1 MGIDLDKMRQ
11 KHSALTTRGATPRT
25 TFGSQK
31 KAHTSYDLCVL
42 PTAILSLRRTT
53 TTAWEPR
60 AKQLSSVLAPMA
72 TPTPSQNGE
81 QRLWNEGTEGSKE
94 AAKRFWPKMRIF
106 APVVVRGEEDKGVR
120 WWGFSRTTYQALLD
134 VVLDPD
140 YGDITDTEKGTDLRI
155 DYGKKSG
162 QQFPTTDVRPMRRTS
177 KLAKTEEEVNTLLE
191 SIKVADDIFE
201 VATYEEC
208 EKVLNDTLGDTDTT
222 TGSETTRYNEDTT
235 TTKPN
240 INLEGV
246 SDIET
251 AFDESAGVV
260 DRHPQGGTGLQVSLH
275 YGE

>member
-11 KHSALTTRGATPRT
+11 KHAALTKSGDGQGDIFWKPEDGSQVIRLVCPVDGDPFREFYFHYGLGAEGKTTVLSPRT
-25 TFGSQK
+25 FGETDPISEFGTK
-31 KAHTSYDLCVL
+31 LWK
-42 PTAILSLRRTT
+42 
-53 TTAWEPR
+53 
-60 AKQLSSVLAPMA
+60 
-72 TPTPSQNGE
+72 NGTDE
-81 QRLWNEGTEGSKE
+81 DKN
-94 AAKRFWPKMRIF
+94 AAKRFWPKMRVF

-134 VVLDPD
+134 VVLDPE

-208 EKVLNDTLGDTDTT
+208 EKVLNETLGDTDTT
-222 TGSETTRYNEDTT
+222 SDSETTHYNTSTSKAKDTGIESVS
-235 TTKPN
+235 N
-240 INLEGV
+240 IEQ
-246 SDIET
+246 
-251 AFDESAGVV
+251 AFDDLLA
-260 DRHPQGGTGLQVSLH
+260 
-275 YGE
+275 